1 MLDAAHG
8 FDCIAPM
15 KTKFFLA
22 LMGLALLA
30 VGCVDTVSGS
40 KAGGAPFVKD
50 KIRSRYERP
59 SEEVYQAAK
68 EVIMHDGVLVNE
80 NTLHGQTN
88 SVNQVLRA
96 VQGKI
101 NECRVWVSVEQ
112 ISPSIS
118 AVTVQTRTKTG
129 YSDIDLAAQLD
140 KEIALKLVR

>member
-1 MLDAAHG
+1 MLDAAQG

-22 LMGLALLA
+22 LMGLTLLA

-40 KAGGAPFVKD
+40 KAAGAPFVKD

-59 SEEVYQAAK
+59 SDEVYQAAK
-68 EVIMHDGVLVNE
+68 EVVAHDGVLINE
-80 NTLHGQTN
+80 NILHGQTN
-88 SVNQVLRA
+88 AVNQVLRA
-96 VQGKI
+96 VEGMV

-112 ISPSIS
+112 IEPRVT
-118 AVTVQTRTKTG
+118 AVTVQTRTKSG
-129 YSDIDLAAQLD
+129 FSDIELAAQID